1 MKLVILFLRCTRLKE
16 KFPFIDEPLSEEEKE
31 FPLAYGI
38 LVYKSA
44 FQVYM
49 MMSAIY
55 HPQNIYCVSI
65 DEKSTKEFK
74 DSMLLLTDCFP
85 NIFVMVGF
93 NLVQKIILKASVNP
107 VGWCEFGVAR
117 SLYNCFRYLTEHKHD
132 WKYFQYLSGFDLPLK
147 TNLEVYLLYIFYNV
161 NFLQMVRIFKQL
173 NRSINMQVSLYP
185 TNRLGAE
192 LKPPLPL
199 WKSSMSSLFPRE
211 AANVMVSSSKVHELL
226 RFLEQTICSDETVWT
241 TVAGNPQELKIPG
254 GFNAAAFHFERTEC
268 VKHKKGNITAI
279 IEQEVKA
286 MAERHPNEPF
296 LPDNYYISR
305 YQVWDV
311 ATLHKCYS
319 QRYRLESCVFG
330 IKDIPYLLK
339 RPELVQHKMYLSF
352 QPAGSR
358 Y

>member
-1 MKLVILFLRCTRLKE
+1 MSTWQKIQKSSSFSSFFISLLLLVALLFMASSLPWYGNCYSLSDSSEVSSIRDYRSLPVESPLDVDKLENYLNERSLRLGNMINTSFAKFVKGIPAKDGNWCERMGNGKLDSEEHKKLEGWAFADDDKTLFAELAKSGEVVSQRSLYKLTNMKLVILFLRCTRLKE

-132 WKYFQYLSGFDLPLK
+132 WKYFQ
-147 TNLEVYLLYIFYNV
+147 
-161 NFLQMVRIFKQL
+161 
-173 NRSINMQVSLYP
+173 
-185 TNRLGAE
+185 
-192 LKPPLPL
+192 
-199 WKSSMSSLFPRE
+199 
-211 AANVMVSSSKVHELL
+211 
-226 RFLEQTICSDETVWT
+226 
-241 TVAGNPQELKIPG
+241 
-254 GFNAAAFHFERTEC
+254 
-268 VKHKKGNITAI
+268 VK
-279 IEQEVKA
+279 
-286 MAERHPNEPF
+286 
-296 LPDNYYISR
+296 
-305 YQVWDV
+305 
-311 ATLHKCYS
+311 
-319 QRYRLESCVFG
+319 
-330 IKDIPYLLK
+330 
-339 RPELVQHKMYLSF
+339 
-352 QPAGSR
+352 
-358 Y
+358 

>member
-16 KFPFIDEPLSEEEKE
+16 KFPFIDEPLSEEEKK

-241 TVAGNPQELKIPG
+241 TVAGNPQG
-254 GFNAAAFHFERTEC
+254 
-268 VKHKKGNITAI
+268 V
-279 IEQEVKA
+279 
-286 MAERHPNEPF
+286 
-296 LPDNYYISR
+296 
-305 YQVWDV
+305 
-311 ATLHKCYS
+311 
-319 QRYRLESCVFG
+319 
-330 IKDIPYLLK
+330 
-339 RPELVQHKMYLSF
+339 
-352 QPAGSR
+352 
-358 Y
+358 